1 MLTMRDKKKL
11 TAEVQDRYGKAS
23 KKKKSMILDEFTAT
37 TGYNRNYA
45 ARILR
50 LKAGRVI
57 GYARMGGKKIK
68 YVIGK
73 RKKKKKK
80 KGKPRIYTYDV
91 FLALK
96 KIWVIFDFICSKRLA
111 PFMAEAVKKLKKHK
125 ELETTDEVDQ
135 KLVTMSAS
143 TIDRLLKSEKD
154 KFRLGK
160 GKSGT
165 KPGTLLKNQIP
176 IRTFADWDDAVPGFT
191 ECDLVAHDGGNSSG
205 DYIQSLN
212 FVDIATCWDSTAA
225 CKNKAQVHV
234 FGALRTI
241 IARFPFDVLGI
252 DSDNGSEFI
261 NDIMLRYCSKNKITF
276 TRSRPYKKN
285 DSCFV
290 EQKNF
295 SVVRRNVG
303 YLRHDT
309 DEELHAL
316 NELYIHLDSYVNYF
330 QPVQKL
336 ILKTRVGS
344 KVSKK
349 YDRAKTPFRRVLES
363 EHIDDRIKKSL
374 KRQYDGLNPAEL
386 KRKIT
391 RLQDKLLK
399 LNTLKQKVGKET
411 TINAEAYGYITG

>member
-1 MLTMRDKKKL
+1 MLDMRQKKAVTKEL
-11 TAEVQDRYGKAS
+11 KKRYNKATKKGKGV
-23 KKKKSMILDEFTAT
+23 ILDEFCAT
-37 TGYNRNYA
+37 TGYNRSYA
-45 ARILR
+45 SWILKIKKDKV
-50 LKAGRVI
+50 L
-57 GYARMGGKKIK
+57 GYIKSGGKRIK
-68 YVIGK
+68 FVAA
-73 RKKKKKK
+73 KKKVKKR
-80 KGKPRIYTYDV
+80 GKPRIYTYDV

-111 PFMAEAVKKLKKHK
+111 PFMAEAVKKLEAHR
-125 ELETTDEVDQ
+125 ELDITNKVRQ
-135 KLVTMSAS
+135 KLFKISAS
-143 TIDRLLKSEKD
+143 TIDRLLKKEKD

-176 IRTFADWDDAVPGFT
+176 IRTFADWDEKKPGFT

-225 CKNKAQVHV
+225 CKNKAQVNV
-234 FGALRTI
+234 FRALEAI
-241 IARFPFDVLGI
+241 VARFPFKILGI

-261 NDIMLRYCSKNKITF
+261 NAHLLTYCLKEKITF
-276 TRSRPYKKN
+276 TRSRPYRKN

-290 EQKNF
+290 EQKNY

-309 DEELHAL
+309 DEELRTL
-316 NELYIHLDSYVNYF
+316 NELYIYLDSYVNYF

-349 YDRAKTPFRRVLES
+349 YDKAKTPFRRVLES
-363 EHIDDRIKKSL
+363 KSIDDKIKARL
-374 KRQYDGLNPAEL
+374 EREYDSLNPAEL
-386 KRKIT
+386 KRKIS
-391 RLQDKLLK
+391 RLQEKLLK
-399 LNTLKQKVGKET
+399 LNTLKQKVGKEMI
-411 TINAEAYGYITG
+411 INAEAYGYITG